1 MRTLTGLIFA
11 LLLVIPLSS
20 RAQSAPQ
27 ALLAFRTTS
36 VKDWVFRSDENS
48 LMDHD
53 KTLRLN
59 GTVVAVRFCSA
70 APLKT
75 SLKLQRYQIA
85 SIMNFLKQVYS
96 YSADRFLI
104 LQQTNCG
111 GGRDAAIELW
121 VIPEQAEI
129 PSATGMA
136 NGCHLPEVV
145 GLRRK
150 LGRVSH

>member
-53 KTLRLN
+53 KTLRLD

-70 APLKT
+70 TPLKT

-85 SIMNFLKQVYS
+85 SIMNFLKQVYG

-111 GGRDAAIELW
+111 EGRDAAIELW
-121 VIPEQAEI
+121 VIPDRAEI
-129 PSATGMA
+129 PSAIRMA
-136 NGCHLPEVV
+136 NGCQLPEVT
-145 GLRRK
+145 GLSR
-150 LGRVSH
+150 